1 MAKTDT
7 EETKE
12 TTDTNFVSVRGKAVK
27 LLKCSKCDKTSYSS
41 PGLKGHIT
49 KMHPKSKQPGEIR
62 NKSDTKDDKIK
73 MEADKIVDLLLNE
86 IIEIIEIND
95 DEECLDDITL
105 EEVSSSMTG
114 GNEDER
120 KYICKCEFCAFEALS
135 SKRYLAIQMLTKH
148 KETCKTSKCVKCD
161 FCVTD
166 KNIMKRHMRDKHD
179 VMSCSTSPPPK
190 KKKDEVEEK
199 EDKPAPMEAEEECFV
214 DLSKSLE
221 DMNIENSEEED
232 RVKERSRLKDEKI
245 KEKER
250 NNEEK
255 ELILKNKRLNAH
267 EKQINADNRKSELVK
282 NVNKKRKQKFKDV
295 KMLRKEQKQK
305 MQTMILLKLEFLILL
320 N

>member
-1 MAKTDT
+1 MFGPNSRKECTLMINKSRKHEAKFVKMLAVEIIKPMIDKFISGEGWMNIFKEITAKTIKKPVAKTDT

-27 LLKCSKCDKTSYSS
+27 LLKCPKCDKTSYSS
-41 PGLKGHIT
+41 PGLKSHIT

-73 MEADKIVDLLLNE
+73 IEADKIVDLLLNE

-199 EDKPAPMEAEEECFV
+199 EDEPEPMELEEECFV

-221 DMNIENSEEED
+221 DMDIENSKEED
-232 RVKERSRLKDEKI
+232 RV
-245 KEKER
+245 
-250 NNEEK
+250 
-255 ELILKNKRLNAH
+255 
-267 EKQINADNRKSELVK
+267 V
-282 NVNKKRKQKFKDV
+282 V
-295 KMLRKEQKQK
+295 
-305 MQTMILLKLEFLILL
+305 
-320 N
+320 